1 MVVSRHV
8 LHFLDTQVRVLSSW
22 ASFKRTAYLAKPASF
37 LINAD
42 MPTKLEIE
50 IVALMYYIIGMS
62 IHVIDTQILTLGN
75 DVHKY
80 FQTPKPQ

>member
-1 MVVSRHV
+1 MQTCRI
-8 LHFLDTQVRVLSSW
+8 L
-22 ASFKRTAYLAKPASF
+22 
-37 LINAD
+37 
-42 MPTKLEIE
+42 TKLEIG

-62 IHVIDTQILTLGN
+62 VIDTQIPTLGN